1 MNTKPIL
8 GAGAILGAFAIA
20 GVGLVVVTNYL
31 TQDRIAD
38 NLREAMLDKFGAIL
52 PTAART
58 RRSIPSRRSAW
69 SKTARPISA
78 SSTRPTPRPRPR
90 WSC

>member
-31 TQDRIAD
+31 TEERIAV
-38 NLREAMLDKFGAIL
+38 NLREAMLDKFERHPADGTGNRGA
-52 PTAART
+52 PHGQ
-58 RRSIPSRRSAW
+58 
-69 SKTARPISA
+69 
-78 SSTRPTPRPRPR
+78 
-90 WSC
+90 